1 MILNLLKLEMFF
13 ISKSYTFVGKE
24 ITIFQQQPMCRVEF
38 RWRKKGK
45 KSRCSKMAAV
55 YYEKKEGK
63 QWTLKNGLS
72 RH

>member
-1 MILNLLKLEMFF
+1 MILNLLRDVFHFKKLYICWKRDHY
-13 ISKSYTFVGKE
+13 ISAATNVSSR
-24 ITIFQQQPMCRVEF
+24 IQVE
-38 RWRKKGK
+38 KKGK